1 MKNKLLVGVGRHDI
15 TPPIG
20 AWLTGYAPARR
31 AESVGDNL
39 NITAFAFEYNGLRSM
54 VVTADVCLI
63 RANYAE
69 QVRKLMG
76 TAAHIPFE
84 HITLSATHTHSGP
97 ATFRTGGGSEM
108 DMEYFNNIFIPAAE
122 KAAADAAAS
131 LRPAQLGVGEIH
143 SDVGVNRRG
152 MKLDGSIV
160 LGQDPHGTYD
170 PIMTVISFREPDGK
184 PIGNIIHYGA
194 HNTASGKNT
203 EITRDWCGVAIDRL
217 EAESGG
223 ITAFFNGCE
232 GDCGPRLPNG
242 QTTGNYKMALE
253 LGGRAA
259 IDAVNAWRSIK
270 EWRADLP
277 MKVIAEDI
285 ALPFKPMPSEADLI
299 KEIETMGNPEN
310 LVGLQVLSYKAL
322 LGRLELIRSGQKI
335 ESEKLFRTTV
345 VSIGP
350 LAFFPIPFEVF
361 SRITLRIREFSPYP
375 YTLSLSNANSSNFY
389 FPSMDQI
396 IRGGYE
402 VWAFTSFNAQP
413 FADDSEQH
421 LVEGAVRLLNTLNQK

>member
-1 MKNKLLVGVGRHDI
+1 MKNKLLVGIGRHDI

-270 EWRADLP
+270 EWRDCDMRVICRTVKLP
-277 MKVIAEDI
+277 YKTLPTKEALQAEID
-285 ALPFKPMPSEADLI
+285 AMGDPSQ
-299 KEIETMGNPEN
+299 
-310 LVGLQVLSYKAL
+310 LVGLKVTQYEAL
-322 LGRLELIRSGQKI
+322 IQRMELLCSGEPI
-335 ESEKLFRTTV
+335 SDGLPMDLPV
-345 VSIGP
+345 ISVGP
-350 LAFFPIPFEVF
+350 VAFFPIPFEIF
-361 SRITLRIREFSPYP
+361 SRITLRIRQFSPYP
-375 YTLSLSNANSSNFY
+375 YTLSLSNTNGAYRY

-402 VWAFTSFNAQP
+402 VWVFTSFAAQP
-413 FADDSEQH
+413 FADDSEQY
-421 LVEGAVRLLNTLNQK
+421 LVEGAVSILNELHS